1 MKQSNR
7 FFEKSNLA
15 VCKDEKFIKI
25 LKRSGVENFV
35 ASRSLVADYKQLNTA
50 RLPFLKTWF

>member
-15 VCKDEKFIKI
+15 DEKFIKI